1 MDKHAGI
8 IDHSPAWAMKSTA
21 ASAAITLRLCLILHF
36 AIIPCAIS
44 SIFHTGVHE
53 MIHANKKREGAP
65 KAAKG

>member
-21 ASAAITLRLCLILHF
+21 SAAINLRLCLIPQR
-36 AIIPCAIS
+36 AIMRCAIR
-44 SIFHTGVHE
+44 SIFHARVHE
-53 MIHANKKREGAP
+53 MNHANKKWERAP